1 MDTTSRL
8 HGNLEFYV
16 VSQRQLAAAVG
27 LSAMRINQ
35 LIGEGVVIR
44 DPSSRTGEVMML
56 ESLRN
61 FYQSRK
67 TSSDGVNFWNE
78 KALHEKAKR
87 ELSEI
92 KLGQAR
98 GELVEARLVEESLT
112 ALFKVI
118 SQKLLAI
125 PSKMARQLSGKGELE
140 IKRLLS
146 EEIEYVL
153 EELSNYDVGELKTD
167 VAIYDED

>member
-1 MDTTSRL
+1 MNTTSRL

-16 VSQRQLAAAVG
+16 VSQSQLAAAVG

-56 ESLRN
+56 ASLKN

-67 TSSDGVNFWNE
+67 TSSEGVNFWTE

-87 ELSEI
+87 ELLEI

-98 GELVEARLVEESLT
+98 GELVEAQAVEESLT

-118 SQKLLAI
+118 SQKLQAI
-125 PSKMARQLSGKGELE
+125 PSKMARQLSGKNDLE
-140 IKRLLS
+140 IKQLLS
-146 EEIEYVL
+146 EEIGYAL
-153 EELSNYDVGELKTD
+153 EELGNYDVDELKTD